1 MTGEIMITA
10 DDPAV
15 SENLI
20 LMPPFRSEGVAC
32 WIARLPTHF
41 HALTDSNE
49 EPHRSRLQ
57 LFENGRELG
66 PAHAVHDTIRRRGGG
81 SYSFW
86 VDILYF
92 STSDNTD
99 PNTNGR
105 SYSAALVP
113 LRYEHT
119 PSQQESAP
127 HQVPW
132 VRPERPLR
140 CALFGVGNR
149 GVGLAK
155 LTQGFEGVEIAWV
168 VDCSEDRI
176 AAALD
181 ALGNPGTRG
190 TTEIWR
196 PLADPSVDAVFVTVP
211 DHLHRQIAE
220 PAFLARKHVFLE
232 KPLATTATD
241 AKAIVSAWR
250 ESGGILQLGYV
261 LRQAPFYAAIRKLV
275 RDGVLGPVR
284 VAALSE
290 QLDVRHG
297 ASFMRRWHR
306 QSARSGGLIVHKAC
320 HDLDIICWLLDAKPR
335 VVSSFG
341 GLDTFSRPPP
351 AEFCSQCRLRH
362 TCPYVDTGLY
372 EHRTPAEMADPTAHR
387 LDRCVFGTDKDII
400 DNQVVSFEL
409 DNGTR
414 GTFYLAMQGP
424 LRSERRITLIGD
436 DARLDGVFEGGRF
449 IVIFTDPER
458 APIIW
463 SVDEQGHG
471 SHGGGDRITV
481 LEFLN
486 ACTGRSPSPIE
497 NAEDAI
503 TGLAFA
509 LAAER
514 ARKTKSAVRFDPRRA
529 DDLLSDLGEGGCCG
543 SSGG

>member
-1 MTGEIMITA
+1 MITA

-49 EPHRSRLQ
+49 EPHRSRLR

-119 PSQQESAP
+119 PSQQELAP

-261 LRQAPFYAAIRKLV
+261 LRQDRGGKAA
-275 RDGVLGPVR
+275 
-284 VAALSE
+284 
-290 QLDVRHG
+290 
-297 ASFMRRWHR
+297 ASFNSAMCFGRHPFTP
-306 QSARSGGLIVHKAC
+306 QSVSWFVTAC
-320 HDLDIICWLLDAKPR
+320 LGRC
-335 VVSSFG
+335 G
-341 GLDTFSRPPP
+341 SRPSVNSSMCGTAP
-351 AEFCSQCRLRH
+351 ASCGAGIARV
-362 TCPYVDTGLY
+362 P
-372 EHRTPAEMADPTAHR
+372 
-387 LDRCVFGTDKDII
+387 DR
-400 DNQVVSFEL
+400 
-409 DNGTR
+409 
-414 GTFYLAMQGP
+414 
-424 LRSERRITLIGD
+424 
-436 DARLDGVFEGGRF
+436 EG
-449 IVIFTDPER
+449 
-458 APIIW
+458 
-463 SVDEQGHG
+463 
-471 SHGGGDRITV
+471 
-481 LEFLN
+481 
-486 ACTGRSPSPIE
+486 
-497 NAEDAI
+497 
-503 TGLAFA
+503 
-509 LAAER
+509 
-514 ARKTKSAVRFDPRRA
+514 
-529 DDLLSDLGEGGCCG
+529 
-543 SSGG
+543 